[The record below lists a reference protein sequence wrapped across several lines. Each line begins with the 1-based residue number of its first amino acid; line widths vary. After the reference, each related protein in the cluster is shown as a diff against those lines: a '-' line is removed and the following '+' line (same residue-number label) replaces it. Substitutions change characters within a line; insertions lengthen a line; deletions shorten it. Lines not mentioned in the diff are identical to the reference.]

1 MQKEKALIP
10 TARWRVFRNPG
21 EVRELC
27 QTLQRKLQPECVV
40 ESISRSQ
47 RAGIHLPHDG
57 NEFCGNKNLSVLNL
71 RKEGGALGFQQLKK
85 MNSCPNKYDWGPTH
99 RQNTFCNM
107 SGRGKRHKVL
117 VKCPM
122 FNLSREEGSRF
133 PSARAREFKSRIN
146 MWMSVKKPQRFIL
159 YMGNPAHHW
168 SSQLGFP
175 AAKTKRSRMEPRG
188 GFRQPPQSS
197 CPCSQGQTSHL
208 LQFPLKWHPKRRSR
222 DSHPERCDKAT
233 KKGRDGS
240 EEQKFESPG
249 KLWACYRRGWGF
261 LCQPVAPPHSRITE
275 SGIYRAWKS
284 PLSPTIPP
292 SPARTSVPSTSKLI
306 YFSK

>member
-1 MQKEKALIP
+1 MASANLGDRREKQEKSFFYKQRSTPTRIFSRPFTTGQNNLFQHRFLWDTTNDPPSAVLIDHLIHLLISSNNFCMQKEKALIP

-21 EVRELC
+21 KVRELC

-117 VKCPM
+117 VKCPIL
-122 FNLSREEGSRF
+122 NLSREEGSRF
-133 PSARAREFKSRIN
+133 PSARAREFKSWIN
-146 MWMSVKKPQRFIL
+146 MCMSVKKPQ
-159 YMGNPAHHW
+159 
-168 SSQLGFP
+168 
-175 AAKTKRSRMEPRG
+175 
-188 GFRQPPQSS
+188 
-197 CPCSQGQTSHL
+197 
-208 LQFPLKWHPKRRSR
+208 
-222 DSHPERCDKAT
+222 
-233 KKGRDGS
+233 
-240 EEQKFESPG
+240 
-249 KLWACYRRGWGF
+249 
-261 LCQPVAPPHSRITE
+261 
-275 SGIYRAWKS
+275 
-284 PLSPTIPP
+284 
-292 SPARTSVPSTSKLI
+292 
-306 YFSK
+306 